1 MEYQF
6 NILSEES
13 LVIET
18 ITGEITLEEMIAK
31 TKTLFADS
39 RYNANFAGIAD
50 LRKASLS
57 MSKVELYGFATLINE
72 SDQFGQAPWAILAD
86 DPMVVAL
93 SQVLKL
99 RIHDSSLIG
108 VFSTVIEAARFV
120 RKPKALDYLDEEPII

>member
-6 NILSEES
+6 QILPEES

-18 ITGEITLEEMIAK
+18 ITGEVTLEGMIAK
-31 TKTLFADS
+31 TKALFADP
-39 RYNANFAGIAD
+39 RYEAGFAGIAD
-50 LRKASLS
+50 LRGATLG

-72 SDQFGQAPWAILAD
+72 SDQFGEAPWAILAD

-99 RIHDSSLIG
+99 RIQDPSIIG

-120 RKPKALDYLDEEPII
+120 KKPKALEHLHQDPVI